1 MFGRTNRMILSPQ
14 DLVGKY
20 WADYYRK
27 WHASGKVLEPLD
39 REVVGKL
46 LSKGWE
52 REYDAAAELY
62 THNLLQDLEG
72 LKFEF
77 HPVLGGKNPDFLL
90 WNQFGKG
97 VLADVRAL
105 HSGPITYLEKQQEDY
120 VLLRRRASEIETR
133 HFAIEVLWI
142 NGTRSVIGKHGG
154 PVAFNKLLY
163 KVRET
168 IGELEQ
174 RYRKIPGLLMWEPQ
188 FTGKVRSATRRFAY
202 PELDISLEL
211 EVAFYLKEDETDEH
225 LALKDL
231 QREGKLGVASS
242 YSDAPYHRLQAAI
255 DEKTSYLTKLQYA
268 QSEGEKLPYIVIIFD
283 ADSYSIDEMDMERA
297 LYGPSVGYDLEPRPL
312 NEGLYQWK
320 RRNRLGSAES
330 YGEGVFT
337 NRRNDFLAVLKC
349 AGDIRSPLSCEMSM
363 WINPYASLFKIPQS
377 LFRLKTYSLSRRI
390 DCTPPA

>member
-1 MFGRTNRMILSPQ
+1 MILSPQ

-27 WHASGKVLEPLD
+27 WHASSKVPEALD

-62 THNLLQDLEG
+62 THSLLQDLG
-72 LKFEF
+72 VLKFEF
-77 HPVLGGKNPDFLL
+77 HPVVGGKNPDFLL

-97 VLADVRAL
+97 ALADVRAL

-120 VLLRRRASEIETR
+120 VLLRQKASEIETR

-142 NGTRSVIGKHGG
+142 NGTRSVIGKRGG
-154 PVAFNKLLY
+154 PVAFDKLLY

-174 RYRKIPGLLMWEPQ
+174 RYCKVPDLLMWEPQ
-188 FTGKVRSATRRFAY
+188 FTGKVRSATRRFAF

-211 EVAFYLKEDETDEH
+211 KLAFYLKESETDEH

-255 DEKTSYLTKLQYA
+255 DEKASYLTKLQYP

-349 AGDIRSPLSCEMSM
+349 TGDIRSRLSCEMSM
-363 WINPYASLFKIPQS
+363 WINPYASLFRIPQS

-390 DCTPPA
+390 DCTPPV